1 MRVRL
6 HGTRFCF
13 RQIRALS
20 QDYLNSSAVVGLAV
34 SSVQV
39 MDLIEVRGDGRSHE
53 RRPALAGTLIV
64 QMRKNYGAI
73 RSVTVSLW

>member
-6 HGTRFCF
+6 HGARFCS
-13 RQIRALS
+13 RQIRALP
-20 QDYLNSSAVVGLAV
+20 QDWLNSSAVG
-34 SSVQV
+34 
-39 MDLIEVRGDGRSHE
+39 IGRRFRTGDGSYRRARGGGRNHE